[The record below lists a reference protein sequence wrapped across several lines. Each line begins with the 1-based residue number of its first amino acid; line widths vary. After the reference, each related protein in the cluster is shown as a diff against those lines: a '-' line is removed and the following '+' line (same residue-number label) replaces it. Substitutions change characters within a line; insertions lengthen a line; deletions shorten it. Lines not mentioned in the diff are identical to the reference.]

1 MVYAHGRYNGK
12 GLEREMRT
20 FKQVFF
26 VTSSII
32 MSIAFVGFLYEI
44 DWKKALFLAIFMG
57 FGFGAMVSIVI
68 WPAIY
73 HLKEWKRTGR
83 FFR

>member
-1 MVYAHGRYNGK
+1 MEGLGREK
-12 GLEREMRT
+12 AA

-32 MSIAFVGFLYEI
+32 IGIAFVGFLSET
-44 DWKKALFLAIFMG
+44 DWKRALFLAIFLG
-57 FGFGAMVSIVI
+57 FGFGALVSVAV
-68 WPAIY
+68 WPAIH
-73 HLKEWKRTGR
+73 HLKEWKRTGH

>member
-1 MVYAHGRYNGK
+1 MGYYSWMYDEEES
-12 GLEREMRT
+12 EREKRT

-26 VTSSII
+26 VTSPILISIV
-32 MSIAFVGFLYEI
+32 FVGFLYELE
-44 DWKKALFLAIFMG
+44 WKRALFLAIFLG

-68 WPAIY
+68 WPAIH
-73 HLKEWKRTGR
+73 HLKEWKRTGH